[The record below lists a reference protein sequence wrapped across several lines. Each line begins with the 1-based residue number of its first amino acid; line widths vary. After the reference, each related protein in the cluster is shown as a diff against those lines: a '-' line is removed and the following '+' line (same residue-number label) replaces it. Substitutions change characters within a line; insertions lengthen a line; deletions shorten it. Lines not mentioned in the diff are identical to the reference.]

1 MQKRDLQIYFLCR
14 TFLHTATGCRPI
26 THQCNRYSP
35 PPWLSQFPNYFGHT
49 NDKEASVSFQKFDD
63 IFQIAPKEC
72 SSLLASFLC
81 GLYIPSCRGTDRYL
95 KPCRELCLEAKSQCK
110 RAIRD
115 VTRIKGFQWPSEL
128 KCRNFP
134 REDEES
140 CYNAQSPGGDS
151 MTSQTGKT
159 GNEWPYYYLPRQG
172 FQI

>member
-1 MQKRDLQIYFLCR
+1 MKKRDLQIYFLCR

-49 NDKEASVSFQKFDD
+49 NDKEASVSFQKFED

-81 GLYIPSCRGTDRYL
+81 GLYTPSCRDADRHQ

-134 REDEES
+134 RKNEES
-140 CYNAQSPGGDS
+140 CYNAQSAGGDS

-159 GNEWPYYYLPRQG
+159 GNEWPYYYHG